1 MRCWAILFC
10 FLGSLCWGDHSTLAA
25 STHQM
30 AAAFQVQDEEPEND
44 RWGFIAASAGI
55 LGLVLITLPYVSIL
69 GLILGVGGLMAGI
82 FFRKRMKK
90 RKWLATVG
98 IVTGAICLSLFFAV
112 AGLILFF

>member
-1 MRCWAILFC
+1 MRYWAILFC
-10 FLGSLCWGDHSTLAA
+10 FVGSLCWENYPTLVA
-25 STHQM
+25 STPQI
-30 AAAFQVQDEEPEND
+30 AAAFQAQDEEPEND

-82 FFRKRMKK
+82 FFRKRIKK